1 MQREDPAPEA
11 PPRSQQAKEDPGRV
25 GSLLSPVLRVPL
37 EFLSDR
43 NGSIHDFA
51 YWLEVV
57 LWEKKYTMPKGLLR
71 LSFLS

>member
-11 PPRSQQAKEDPGRV
+11 PPRSQQAKEDPGRW
-25 GSLLSPVLRVPL
+25 GGEPSSPVLRVPL

-51 YWLEVV
+51 LSEVGSGPASV
-57 LWEKKYTMPKGLLR
+57 
-71 LSFLS
+71 